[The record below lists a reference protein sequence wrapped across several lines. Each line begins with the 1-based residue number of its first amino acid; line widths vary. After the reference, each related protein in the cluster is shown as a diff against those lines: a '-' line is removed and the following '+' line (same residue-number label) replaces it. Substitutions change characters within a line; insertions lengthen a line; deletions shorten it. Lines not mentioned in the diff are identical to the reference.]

1 MSSDMRP
8 ASMQEMRT
16 FVDEYLVSRYPK
28 SKFDNQVFDD
38 ETIAEMFTE
47 VNSKYA
53 EWGA

>member
-16 FVDEYLVSRYPK
+16 CIEEYIKSRHPK
-28 SKFDNQVFDD
+28 SNFDNEAFDD

-47 VNSKYA
+47 VNSKYK
-53 EWGA
+53 E